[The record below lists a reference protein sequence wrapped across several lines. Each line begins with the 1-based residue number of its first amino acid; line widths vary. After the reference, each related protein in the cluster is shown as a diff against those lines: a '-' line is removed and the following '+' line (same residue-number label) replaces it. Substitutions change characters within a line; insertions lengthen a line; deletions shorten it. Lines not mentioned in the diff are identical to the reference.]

1 MAFATAVWGK
11 KTVLFPSTLEGEAD
25 GIQKSDCFHIS
36 TVLWKCGKILT
47 PLCQGAKDQTH
58 FHHHEKKKSTLY
70 GKRVTVSSVNNC
82 MCCGW
87 PLKYKVN
94 QLLLGLVK

>member
-1 MAFATAVWGK
+1 MEYRKVIVFTLA
-11 KTVLFPSTLEGEAD
+11 LFFGNVVRYLLHCAREQRIRP
-25 GIQKSDCFHIS
+25 IS
-36 TVLWKCGKILT
+36 ITM
-47 PLCQGAKDQTH
+47 
-58 FHHHEKKKSTLY
+58 KKKKPTLY
-70 GKRVTVSSVNNC
+70 GKGVTVSSVNNC